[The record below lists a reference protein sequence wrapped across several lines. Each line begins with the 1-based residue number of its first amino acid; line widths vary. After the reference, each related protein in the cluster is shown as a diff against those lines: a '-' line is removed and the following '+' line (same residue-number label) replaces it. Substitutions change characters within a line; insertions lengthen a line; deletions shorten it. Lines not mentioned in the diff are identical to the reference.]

1 MIPPRRW
8 LPVALVVLLLG
19 AALLVNVQ
27 DRVDRTLAAHRE
39 EAQLLYLSSPQ
50 WVKRLSFG
58 YDGLLACLY
67 WTRAVQHYGR
77 RHMGVGERRYPLLQP
92 LLEITTT
99 LDPELFIAYRF
110 GAIFLSEPP
119 PHGAGRP
126 EQAIALLQKGIQR
139 NPEHWYFWFD
149 MGHLYYRSLKD
160 YQRAAEAFAEGA
172 KNPDAGPWMKV
183 MAARIAAEGGDRRWA
198 RFLWAELYKSTDNQ
212 YIRKNALDHLYGL
225 QADDDVE
232 FLEALL
238 VRYRK
243 QTGQPAGSFEDLV
256 AAGLLR
262 ALPLDPAGYPY
273 RLGAD
278 GRVRLDP
285 DSPIT
290 TSTQGRQP

>member
-1 MIPPRRW
+1 MIPTRRW
-8 LPVALVVLLLG
+8 LPIALVVLLLG
-19 AALLVNVQ
+19 GALLVGVQ

-39 EAQLLYLSSPQ
+39 EVQLLYLSSPQ

-77 RHMGVGERRYPLLQP
+77 RHMAGGDRTYPLLQP

-99 LDPELFIAYRF
+99 LDPELLIAYRF
-110 GAIFLSEPP
+110 GGIFLSEPP
-119 PHGAGRP
+119 PHGAARP
-126 EQAIALLQKGIQR
+126 QQAIALLEKGIQH
-139 NPEHWYFWFD
+139 NPDYYWFWYD

-160 YQRAAEAFAEGA
+160 YRRAAEAFAEGA
-172 KNPDAGPWMKV
+172 KNPQAGPFMKV
-183 MAARIAAEGGDRRWA
+183 MAARIAAEGGDPRWA
-198 RFLWAELYKSTDNQ
+198 RFLWAELYKSTDDQ
-212 YIRKNALDHLYGL
+212 YIRRNALNHLQGL
-225 QADDDVE
+225 QADEDIKY
-232 FLEALL
+232 LEAL
-238 VRYRK
+238 VARYGT
-243 QTGQPAGSFEDLV
+243 QTGRPAGSFEDLV

-290 TSTQGRQP
+290 TSTRGREP